1 MTGVDKQMAVR
12 APPITPIW
20 NTTDYRQNPR
30 PTSRAIAIGVPNMNQ
45 TKQFPKRFLPPAA
58 GAGLMSV
65 VPKALCPQPVS
76 KQSSVN
82 HSLNPHSRPGA
93 ESCVNQFNNQYA
105 PIYGSKYTSPPLQ
118 GAPVVK
124 AQIAAAP
131 AATVYTPVV
140 VIEEP
145 ELDFAPVDA
154 ALLLCADAVQQ
165 ARSGAPTGELE
176 CVDDAVTVCLDVI
189 AKEVQK
195 LSNDRGSSR
204 LSLWQQSDCAREPMT
219 EATAVALSRKA
230 MASAAEA
237 VCGQAVCG
245 QISMIAEQVAEVDQ
259 TTQNIVKGRTRRKLA
274 AQEKSEFVPPA
285 PKPRGQMVEIEP
297 PAAAECYFSSQDDIK
312 AVNSSKRQQG
322 QVLFERQQV
331 NIELPRTKAVKTADK
346 TGRVA
351 KIAAKSRNMQ
361 PKSKDTG
368 FVPPVPKPRK

>member
-1 MTGVDKQMAVR
+1 
-12 APPITPIW
+12 
-20 NTTDYRQNPR
+20 
-30 PTSRAIAIGVPNMNQ
+30 
-45 TKQFPKRFLPPAA
+45 
-58 GAGLMSV
+58 
-65 VPKALCPQPVS
+65 
-76 KQSSVN
+76 
-82 HSLNPHSRPGA
+82 
-93 ESCVNQFNNQYA
+93 
-105 PIYGSKYTSPPLQ
+105 
-118 GAPVVK
+118 
-124 AQIAAAP
+124 
-131 AATVYTPVV
+131 
-140 VIEEP
+140 
-145 ELDFAPVDA
+145 
-154 ALLLCADAVQQ
+154 
-165 ARSGAPTGELE
+165 
-176 CVDDAVTVCLDVI
+176 
-189 AKEVQK
+189 
-195 LSNDRGSSR
+195 
-204 LSLWQQSDCAREPMT
+204 MT

-230 MASAAEA
+230 MASAAE
-237 VCGQAVCG
+237 AVCG

-351 KIAAKSRNMQ
+351 KTAAKSRNMQ

>member
-1 MTGVDKQMAVR
+1 VTGLDKKMAVR

-20 NTTDYRQNPR
+20 SVRTQNPR
-30 PTSRAIAIGVPNMNQ
+30 PTSRAIAIGVPVPNNMNQ
-45 TKQFPKRFLPPAA
+45 TKQLPKRVVKPAA

-65 VPKALCPQPVS
+65 VPKGPYPQPVS

-93 ESCVNQFNNQYA
+93 ESRVNQFKNKYEPNKH
-105 PIYGSKYTSPPLQ
+105 SKYMSPPLQ
-118 GAPVVK
+118 IASVVK
-124 AQIAAAP
+124 AKIVAAP

-195 LSNDRGSSR
+195 LNNDRSSSR
-204 LSLWQQSDCAREPMT
+204 LSLWQQPDCAREPMT

-230 MASAAEA
+230 MASTVEA
-237 VCGQAVCG
+237 VCGQH
-245 QISMIAEQVAEVDQ
+245 SMIAEQQVTEEDQ
-259 TTQNIVKGRTRRKLA
+259 ITPTIVKGRAHRKLA
-274 AQEKSEFVPPA
+274 AQEKSKFVPPP
-285 PKPRGQMVEIEP
+285 PKPRGPIGEIEQ
-297 PAAAECYFSSQDDIK
+297 PAAAECYFGSQDDIE
-312 AVNSSKRQQG
+312 AVNSSKRQQRE
-322 QVLFERQQV
+322 VLFERRQV
-331 NIELPRTKAVKTADK
+331 NIELPRTKTDK
-346 TGRVA
+346 TTEKTGKGV
-351 KIAAKSRNMQ
+351 KIAAKSRNVQ
-361 PKSKDTG
+361 PKGKDTG

>member
-20 NTTDYRQNPR
+20 NSSANPR

-45 TKQFPKRFLPPAA
+45 TKQFPKRYLPPAA
-58 GAGLMSV
+58 GAGLMSA
-65 VPKALCPQPVS
+65 VPKGLCPQPVS
-76 KQSSVN
+76 KQFSVN
-82 HSLNPHSRPGA
+82 HSLNSRPGA
-93 ESCVNQFNNQYA
+93 ESCINQFNNQYA
-105 PIYGSKYTSPPLQ
+105 PTNVSNYTSLPLQ
-118 GAPVVK
+118 GASVVK
-124 AQIAAAP
+124 AQIVAAP

-176 CVDDAVTVCLDVI
+176 SVDDAVTVCLDVI
-189 AKEVQK
+189 AQEVQK

-204 LSLWQQSDCAREPMT
+204 LSLWQQPDCAREPMT

-230 MASAAEA
+230 MALTAEA

-259 TTQNIVKGRTRRKLA
+259 TTQTIVKGRTRRKLA

-285 PKPRGQMVEIEP
+285 PKPRGQVVEIEK
-297 PAAAECYFSSQDDIK
+297 PAAAERYFSNQDDIK
-312 AVNSSKRQQG
+312 AVNNSKRQQG